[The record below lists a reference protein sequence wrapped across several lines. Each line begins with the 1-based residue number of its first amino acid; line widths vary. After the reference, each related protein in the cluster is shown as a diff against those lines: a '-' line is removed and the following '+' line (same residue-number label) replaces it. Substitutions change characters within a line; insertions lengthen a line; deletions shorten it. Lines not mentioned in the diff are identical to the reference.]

1 MSRGGMSFG
10 RDLDVKDQLGQGGAA
25 GIFRDWRGG
34 AEEGHSPALAVGIKV

>member
-25 GIFRDWRGG
+25 GIFRDWRRRR
-34 AEEGHSPALAVGIKV
+34 EVVRIKTYFKK

>member
-25 GIFRDWRGG
+25 GIFRDWRGE
-34 AEEGHSPALAVGIKV
+34 AEEGHSPALAVGIKA